1 MMKHLKILFL
11 SMVVIGLMAGSAFAT
26 TIVSHQGAAGAANP
40 RTISLEVMGAARDV
54 TITPLVGFDGVTYTS
69 TAAIAVNDLI
79 TVTMTGATF
88 LPGTNYAI
96 CNAVTGVIVT
106 AGQTTGETAS
116 FSFTA
121 TAAVAPATPVA
132 LTTAGACPGGAT
144 DFTMN
149 VRISP
154 RTSVGFATIVMN
166 SPGNT
171 AIAASNLAQV
181 RAEYA
186 AAFFNGNPVIDVIAA
201 TGEQF
206 TPATGTNNA
215 GLPVAPRVLT
225 SGPGAGFTLTIQNNN
240 TRDED
245 VIPVVT
251 TSATVNLTDTALWQG
266 VSRIFLA
273 TALPCDATAAAGQP
287 GNLVGANSP
296 TGTVSLAIP
305 AATFAVGTGAA
316 ILPFFACALVDGTS
330 FLDGRIIRASVDIS
344 VTAASGVNDPA
355 ATAFNAVQTWDYN
368 GALFAATGVKGWG
381 PADPNFTVLSFNNH
395 GTANGTVRRLDVYR
409 IDSVALAANPVCSI
423 KAPIPIKTIH
433 ANGGATLHSNDVAAL
448 CTAVVDLTGVAYGVR
463 LVTDLPAANV
473 SCNGVRVYPGGLMIQ
488 NLPVLKRNA
497 GIYQE

>member
-1 MMKHLKILFL
+1 MRHLKILFL

-26 TIVSHQGAAGAANP
+26 TTVSHLAATTP
-40 RTISLEVMGAARDV
+40 RIISLEVMGSARDV
-54 TITPLVGFDGVTYTS
+54 TITPLAGLDGVRYQS
-69 TAAIAVNDLI
+69 TAAIAVGDLI
-79 TVTMTGATF
+79 TVTMTGSTF
-88 LPGTNYAI
+88 LPGTAYVI
-96 CNAVTGVIVT
+96 CNNAGGAIT
-106 AGQTTGETAS
+106 AAQIPGETAS

-121 TAAVAPATPVA
+121 TAPIA
-132 LTTAGACPGGAT
+132 LASPMSLGMDAACGPFDYG
-144 DFTMN
+144 FN

-171 AIAASNLAQV
+171 AIAAANLAQV

-215 GLPVAPRVLT
+215 GLAVAPRVLT
-225 SGPGAGFTLTIQNNN
+225 SGPGSGFTITIQNNN

-273 TALPCDATAAAGQP
+273 TALPCDATAAAGTAT
-287 GNLVGANSP
+287 NLVGANSP

-305 AATFAVGTGAA
+305 AANFAVGTGAGVLA
-316 ILPFFACALVDGTS
+316 FNVCALADGTS

-344 VTAASGVNDPA
+344 VTAASGVNDPP

-381 PADPNFTVLSFNNH
+381 PADLNFTVLSFNNH

-448 CTAVVDLTGVAYGVR
+448 CSAVVDLTGVAYGVR